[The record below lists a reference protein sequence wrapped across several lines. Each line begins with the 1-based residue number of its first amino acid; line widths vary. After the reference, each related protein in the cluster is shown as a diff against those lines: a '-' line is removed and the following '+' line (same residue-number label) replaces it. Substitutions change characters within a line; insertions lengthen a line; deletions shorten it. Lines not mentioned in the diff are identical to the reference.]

1 MNTAYLYMHPGSLN
15 DQMLTSQSRYTHVLV
30 IALTPVSDQS
40 RYEFCRKLVN
50 DHLHYLMCWGAFA
63 EEWEDSADE
72 VICNVFESK
81 STSIVTTSHID
92 ETLEEVCWFAK
103 YAALTANDEPR
114 SLLILEISER
124 PEYAGAVE
132 IVGADTGTAFDA

>member
-1 MNTAYLYMHPGSLN
+1 MNTAYLYTHPGSLN
-15 DQMLTSQSRYTHVLV
+15 DQRLMSQNRYTHVLV

-72 VICNVFESK
+72 VIFNVFESK
-81 STSIVTTSHID
+81 STPIVTTSHSD

-103 YAALTANDEPR
+103 YAALTASDEPR
-114 SLLILEISER
+114 SLLILEISEVS
-124 PEYAGAVE
+124 EYAGVAE
-132 IVGADTGTAFDA
+132 IVSADRSTVFDA

>member
-1 MNTAYLYMHPGSLN
+1 MNTTYLHMHPASLT
-15 DQMLTSQSRYTHVLV
+15 DRMLMNQNGYTHVLV
-30 IALTPVSDQS
+30 IALTPVSDRL
-40 RYEFCRKLVN
+40 RYEFCRELIGN
-50 DHLHYLMCWGAFA
+50 RLCYLMCWGAFA
-63 EEWEDSADE
+63 EAWEDSADE
-72 VICNVFESK
+72 AICADPEPVLTNV
-81 STSIVTTSHID
+81 VTTSHSD

-132 IVGADTGTAFDA
+132 IVGADSGTAFDA

>member
-1 MNTAYLYMHPGSLN
+1 MKTAYLNLHPGSLN
-15 DQMLTSQSRYTHVLV
+15 DQKLMSQNRYTHVLV

-40 RYEFCRKLVN
+40 KYEFCRKLVN

-72 VICNVFESK
+72 VICNVFESR
-81 STSIVTTSHID
+81 STPILTTSHSD
-92 ETLEEVCWFAK
+92 ETLEEVCWFTK

-132 IVGADTGTAFDA
+132 IVGADPGTAFDA

>member
-1 MNTAYLYMHPGSLN
+1 MNTAYLNLHPGSLN
-15 DQMLTSQSRYTHVLV
+15 DQKLMSQNRYTHVLV

-40 RYEFCRKLVN
+40 KYEFCRKLVN

-72 VICNVFESK
+72 VICNVFESR
-81 STSIVTTSHID
+81 STPILTTSHSD

-103 YAALTANDEPR
+103 YATLTANDEPR

-132 IVGADTGTAFDA
+132 IVGADPGTAFDA

>member
-1 MNTAYLYMHPGSLN
+1 MNTAYLYTHPGSLN
-15 DQMLTSQSRYTHVLV
+15 DQRLMSQNRYTHVLV
-30 IALTPVSDQS
+30 IALTPASDQS

-81 STSIVTTSHID
+81 STPILTTSHSD

-114 SLLILEISER
+114 SLLIMEISER